1 MNSET
6 RSKIITIVKEQV
18 VLLDLVKSICG
29 GGKVTGHNQHSFL
42 SPFNEEKT
50 PSFYVDPKKNTW
62 VDFSAS
68 SSGQK
73 TGGDVIT
80 FIQRYYNITRFDQ
93 VLSKA
98 LELGNID
105 LQAYGLSSEDLFPSD
120 STTEAK
126 PQFTLEQKLILEIN
140 AVAQQYFTYQY
151 KILRDHDSVMS
162 NANFYAKSIRK
173 YSDETIKEFG
183 FGYADGDRR
192 SLGTFMKL
200 KGYTAEEIRTA
211 GLTNEDGSDLYNDR
225 LMVPIYDL
233 KNNVI
238 GWGARNIINNDVK
251 YLNPPTTA
259 VFEKFKVLF
268 NDNRAFPSVKK
279 SGGDIYV
286 MEGFLDVVTASQFEI
301 KNAVASMGT
310 SFSEGD
316 LARLLETSTTQY
328 LCFDGD
334 RAGISATLKVFAWAL
349 KYTKA
354 NVKAILIPDNQD
366 PDEFL
371 NNHGR
376 EEFLSLKNG
385 AMNYLDYY
393 LKVNE
398 NVNRDDISAMEEV
411 KNMAF
416 KILVES
422 QFSSIFISHYFDK
435 LAKFFGVDK
444 LVVDA
449 DFANY
454 TKTKPFFSLYFRAD
468 GNGALVPK
476 YDYYNL
482 SISGQMMNEALTY
495 NPTQAEIAKPN
506 IPLQK
511 KAGEDYLTYDYSQ
524 VVSIFSMDKI
534 IDNHVKSIFI
544 SGNFERLAHIL
555 KIKALNPFLNLRNCA
570 WLDFLGFDQDYVLH
584 SIPVDMLIEKGIL
597 KSNESALISI
607 FGDKLSRGIPI
618 LTINFELFLRRY
630 FVWPEMLTNA
640 NGQNIDIHQLSLMM
654 LDYVDQ
660 GQNPT
665 NINWCIHKFDQER
678 LESGYA
684 VFARKSMWKCAISAD
699 DNYQSFS
706 DSAFNEYYLPSLL
719 KVDGTDLP
727 KLKNAYSELIS
738 MTTMN
743 MINKDID
750 LSINIANSIL
760 AFVKDTSSKDY
771 LEIMK
776 NLFDSFDKVV
786 PFAITCALQNKPT
799 MTKEKKPKENEL

>member
-1 MNSET
+1 MNTET

-18 VLLDLVKSICG
+18 NLLDLVKSICG
-29 GGKVTGHNQHSFL
+29 NGKVTGHNQHSFL

-68 SSGQK
+68 SGNQK
-73 TGGDVIT
+73 TAGDVIT

-93 VLSKA
+93 ALAKA
-98 LELGNID
+98 IEVGNIN
-105 LQAYGLSSEDLFPSD
+105 LESFGISSEDLFPSD
-120 STTEAK
+120 STSEAK
-126 PQFTLEQKLILEIN
+126 PVFTQEQKRILEIN
-140 AVAQQYFTYQY
+140 TVAQQYYSYQY
-151 KILRDHDSVMS
+151 KLLRDHDNVMS
-162 NANFYAKSIRK
+162 NADFYARAIRK

-200 KGYTAEEIRTA
+200 KGFTAEELRTA

-225 LMVPIYDL
+225 LMVPIHDL

-238 GWGARNIINNDVK
+238 GWGARNIINNDIK

-286 MEGFLDVVTASQFEI
+286 MEGFLDVVTASQYGI

-310 SFSEGD
+310 AFSEGD
-316 LARLLETSTTQY
+316 LSRLLEISSTQY

-334 RAGISATLKVFAWAL
+334 KAGISATLKVFSWAL
-349 KYTKA
+349 KYPKA
-354 NVKAILIPDNQD
+354 NVKAILIPDKQD

-376 EEFLSLKNG
+376 EAFLDLKEG
-385 AMNYLDYY
+385 AMNYLDYF

-398 NVNRDDISAMEEV
+398 NANRDDITTMEEL
-411 KNMAF
+411 KNTMF

-435 LAKFFGVDK
+435 LSKFFGVDK

-454 TKTKPFFSLYFRAD
+454 TKTRPFFSLYFRAD
-468 GNGALVPK
+468 GNGDLVPK

-506 IPLQK
+506 IQLQK
-511 KAGEDYLTYDYSQ
+511 KVGEDYLTYDYSQ
-524 VVSIFSMDKI
+524 VTTIFNMDKI
-534 IDNHVKSIFI
+534 IENHVKSIFI
-544 SGNFERLAHIL
+544 SANEDRLAHIF

-570 WLDFLGFDQDYVLH
+570 WLDFLGFDQNYVLH
-584 SIPVDMLIEKGIL
+584 STPVEILIEKNLL
-597 KSNESALISI
+597 KSNETAMMNI
-607 FGDKLSRGIPI
+607 FGNKLSRGVPI
-618 LTINFELFLRRY
+618 LTANFELYRRR
-630 FVWPEMLTNA
+630 FFIWPEMLMDAKGLNV
-640 NGQNIDIHQLSLMM
+640 NVHHLSRIM

-665 NINWCIHKFDQER
+665 NINWCIHKLNQER
-678 LESGYA
+678 LEAGYSS
-684 VFARKSMWKCAISAD
+684 FARKSMWKCAINAEDS
-699 DNYQSFS
+699 YQNFS
-706 DSAFNEYYLPSLL
+706 DSAFNEYYLPSL
-719 KVDGTDLP
+719 KAPATDLP
-727 KLKNAYSELIS
+727 KLKNAYTELIS
-738 MTTMN
+738 MTSMN
-743 MINKDID
+743 FIDRDSD
-750 LSINIANSIL
+750 LSHSIANSIF
-760 AFVKDTSSKDY
+760 AFARDTASKDY

-776 NLFDSFDKVV
+776 NLFDAYDKVV
-786 PFAITCALQNKPT
+786 PFAVACALDIKPIVAN
-799 MTKEKKPKENEL
+799 EKKPKENEL